1 VSNSDPLI
9 KLLAKPGI
17 HSGTALGKHLGI
29 SRVAIK
35 KRIDRMVSEG
45 VPIESAAGK
54 GYRLSEDVELLEVD
68 DILAHIGSSEHSAID
83 LEVFSS
89 LDSTNAHLAGK
100 DQISE
105 KLGVAVA
112 ETQPLGQGR
121 RGRHWMSTPYRNLM
135 LSLSHVYQAWPQ
147 NPSGLSLAFSVSVHN
162 ALISLGVHQAGL
174 KWPNDIVANGRKL
187 GGLLVSASGEADG
200 ELKVIMGVGLNLDLY
215 KEDRKHIDQPAVD
228 LKELGCRVSR
238 NQLVAEI
245 IINTQE
251 MLKLYP
257 QAGFAPFANYWN
269 QNACFIN
276 EQVMLFDGSDEYRG
290 ELLGVDQDGQLQLNS
305 AKGILKFNTSELSLR
320 KL

>member
-1 VSNSDPLI
+1 MSDPDPLI

-17 HSGTALGKHLGI
+17 HSGTALGEQLGI

-35 KRIDRMVSEG
+35 KRIDRMVAEG
-45 VPIESAAGK
+45 IPVESSAGK
-54 GYRLSEDVELLEVD
+54 GYRLSKDIELLDAD
-68 DILAHIGSSEHSAID
+68 DILDHIDPSAHSGID
-83 LEVFSS
+83 LEVFST

-100 DQISE
+100 PQVSG

-112 ETQPLGQGR
+112 ETQLLGQGR
-121 RGRHWMSTPYRNLM
+121 RGRQWISTPYRNLM
-135 LSLSHVYQAWPQ
+135 MSLSHVYQAWPQ
-147 NPSGLSLAFSVSVHN
+147 NPSGLSLAFSVSVHS
-162 ALISLGVHQAGL
+162 ALTSLGVHEAGL

-200 ELKVIMGVGLNLDLY
+200 ELKVIMGVGLNLDLN

-228 LKELGCRVSR
+228 LKDLGYKVSR

-245 IINTQE
+245 IINAQE
-251 MLKLYP
+251 MLNLYP
-257 QAGFAPFANYWN
+257 QSGFAPFADYWN

-276 EQVMLFDGSDEYRG
+276 EQVRLFDGTNEHRG
-290 ELLGVDQDGQLQLNS
+290 ELLGVDKDGQLQMDS